1 MQLQEKEEDKHE
13 KHTFLKRTALQSSK
27 IVHYHLLA
35 RAVAVDLWFTRVNWI
50 CHAYITCIHYRAL
63 TAHIGAR
70 TGGGGGGQ
78 GEGGSR
84 NSGKNKSN
92 EFYLYVTYS
101 YSLTIS
107 LI

>member
-70 TGGGGGGQ
+70 TGGGGQ